1 MIEWKETNG
10 DFTAVCSYDTLTE
23 STQLKSHIQ
32 TAGKIVQ
39 LGFGWVMNPDSEW
52 TIRTPKDQSVNLRRF
67 VLEWRTKNESR

>member
-10 DFTAVCSYDTLTE
+10 DFTLCVPTTL
-23 STQLKSHIQ
+23 SQNLTQLKSHIQ

-39 LGFGWVMNPDSEW
+39 LGFGWMNPDSEW
-52 TIRTPKDQSVNLRRF
+52 TIGTPKDQSVNLRRF